1 MYTDEYLRKIFLNKK
16 EIIDSFEEILPPPD
30 VEVLKNT
37 TGLAIG
43 EVAGKD
49 SVAAIIAASGREDIK
64 SILPVAIYTGTLY
77 GDWNTIFETA
87 RYIQRE
93 VKKRHKKE
101 VHHLTVMGSP
111 RLWHALNGRFMHVL
125 SEKFGFFSPCLGC
138 HLYFH
143 SIVIPL
149 AKELNTT
156 LVIAGERESH
166 EGRIKLNQTKIATD
180 AYVSMMKDFG
190 IELILPV
197 RYIEDDAEIASI
209 IGKDWKD
216 DDQMACV
223 LSGNYKSVDGSVSYT
238 ESQSYDFFH
247 RYAIPAAS
255 EIMKGILAK
264 EKLDYPRIV
273 RHILDKIQTKEL

>member
-1 MYTDEYLRKIFLNKK
+1 MYTDEYHRKIFLKK
-16 EIIDSFEEILPPPD
+16 EEIIDSFAEIMPPPD
-30 VEVLKNT
+30 MEVLKNE

-49 SVAAIIAASGREDIK
+49 SVAAIIAASEREDIE

-77 GDWNTIFETA
+77 GDWNIIFETA
-87 RYIQRE
+87 RYVQRE
-93 VKKRHKKE
+93 VRKRHKKK
-101 VHHLTVMGSP
+101 VHDLTVMGSP

-125 SEKFGFFSPCLGC
+125 SEKFGSFSPCLGC

-166 EGRIKLNQTKIATD
+166 EGRIKLNQTRISVD

-190 IELILPV
+190 LELILPV
-197 RYIEDDAEIASI
+197 RHVEDDAEIASI
-209 IGKDWKD
+209 IGKEWKD
-216 DDQMACV
+216 EDQMACV
-223 LSGNYKSVDGSVSYT
+223 LSGNYKAVDGSVSYI
-238 ESQSYDFFH
+238 ESHSYDFFH

-255 EIMKGILAK
+255 EIMKGVLAK
-264 EKLDYPRIV
+264 EKPDYQRIV
-273 RHILDKIQTKEL
+273 RNILDKIQTKEF